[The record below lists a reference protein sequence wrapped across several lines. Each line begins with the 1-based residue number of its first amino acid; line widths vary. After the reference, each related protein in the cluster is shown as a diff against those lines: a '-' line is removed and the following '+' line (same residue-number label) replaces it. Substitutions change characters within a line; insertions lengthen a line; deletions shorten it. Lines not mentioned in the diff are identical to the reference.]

1 MLEKVKELRNLT
13 GAGVV
18 ACKKALEES
27 GEDLEKAVIWLRK
40 NGEAEKEKRSSRAA
54 SEGTI
59 GYYCHTGGKIC
70 TMVEVNCE
78 TDFVARSKEFQD
90 FAHEL
95 AMHIAAAHPLWISRE
110 NVPPEILD
118 RETEVIMAR
127 MDSRKPAEVINK
139 IVNGKLDKFFK
150 DNCLLEQMFIK
161 ETNVSIQD
169 KFNELS
175 SKVKENLVIK
185 RFARFEVGS
194 E

>member
-13 GAGVV
+13 GAGIV

-40 NGEAEKEKRSSRAA
+40 NGEAEKEKRASRTAM
-54 SEGTI
+54 EGTV

-70 TMVEVNCE
+70 TMVEINCE

-118 RETEVIMAR
+118 KETEVIMAR

-139 IVNGKLDKFFK
+139 IVHGKLDKFYK

-161 ETNVSIQD
+161 ETNISIQD